1 MSSQQ
6 DRQSAFLLYL
16 CKVPD
21 FRRFSYDVN
30 LMRYP
35 LTYAA
40 FEWIKEKRSATD
52 DDLLEALNKNG
63 SKCSPAELDKV
74 LMQLEILGL
83 VTIRWVAKDKRRI
96 EFLEKPTEEPRM
108 PRISE

>member
-1 MSSQQ
+1 
-6 DRQSAFLLYL
+6 
-16 CKVPD
+16 
-21 FRRFSYDVN
+21 
-30 LMRYP
+30 MRYP
-35 LTYAA
+35 LTYTA

-63 SKCSPAELDKV
+63 GRCSPAELDKV

-83 VTIRWVAKDKRRI
+83 VTIRWVARDKRRI
-96 EFLEKPTEEPRM
+96 EFQEKPAEEPRM

>member
-1 MSSQQ
+1 M
-6 DRQSAFLLYL
+6 DPL
-16 CKVPD
+16 
-21 FRRFSYDVN
+21 
-30 LMRYP
+30 RYP
-35 LTYAA
+35 LRYAA
-40 FEWIKEKRSATD
+40 YEWIKGKKSLTD

-63 SKCSPAELDKV
+63 SKCSPDELDKI

-96 EFLEKPTEEPRM
+96 EFQEKPAEEPRM

>member
-1 MSSQQ
+1 VK
-6 DRQSAFLLYL
+6 DAENLQSGFLLYL
-16 CKVPD
+16 DSDRP
-21 FRRFSYDVN
+21 FRRFSHDVD

-52 DDLLEALNKNG
+52 DDLMEALNKNG
-63 SKCSPAELDKV
+63 NRCSPAELDKL

-83 VTIRWVAKDKRRI
+83 ITIRWVAKDKRRI
-96 EFLEKPTEEPRM
+96 EFQEKPTEETRM